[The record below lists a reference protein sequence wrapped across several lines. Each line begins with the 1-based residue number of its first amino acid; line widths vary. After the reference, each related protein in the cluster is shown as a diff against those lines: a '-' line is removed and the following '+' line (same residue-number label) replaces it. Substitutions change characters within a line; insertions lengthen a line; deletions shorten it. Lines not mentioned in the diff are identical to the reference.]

1 MAGLQHRNGSY
12 RILFRYNGKQ
22 HAFTLGEVSEQEA
35 EAKASQCDY
44 LLLRIKQRLAVLP
57 QGMDII
63 EYLQTD
69 GKPRPP
75 SETGIARTTLDQLQ
89 TRYLAAHERSL
100 EASTIEGIKIHF
112 DHLIGFFGK
121 DLCISDLTL
130 AELQRYVNKRSQDD
144 GIKGRKLAA
153 ATILKEIVTL
163 RTAFNFAVAMKYV
176 AGPFPNKGLRYPK
189 STEKP
194 PFLTRDE
201 IEARIKDCCLTP
213 AEINDLYESMY
224 LTIDEL
230 AELLTEVKAKP
241 HQPFVY
247 PMISM
252 AAYTGARR
260 SELLRTKIADV
271 DFKAMVVT
279 IHERKRVRG
288 KCTTRRV
295 PISPF
300 LCQVLK
306 DWLAVHPGGP
316 LLFVQQAIVERSKKR
331 SATTGHLCQRRR
343 PKTTAAR
350 NSKITGRLVA
360 PPQPVT
366 VSEAHDHLK
375 RAVSES
381 KWKELRGW
389 HVFRHSFVSALASR
403 GTDQR
408 LVETWAGHMS
418 KDMSR
423 RYAHLYPST
432 QQQAMAAVFG

>member
-1 MAGLQHRNGSY
+1 MASLQHRNGSY
-12 RILFRYNGKQ
+12 RVLFRYNGKQ
-22 HAFTLGEVSEQEA
+22 HAFTLGEVSKEEA
-35 EAKASQCDY
+35 TAKSSQCDY
-44 LLLRIKQRLAVLP
+44 LLLRLKQRLAVLP
-57 QGMDII
+57 QGMDIV
-63 EYLQTD
+63 EYMETD

-75 SETGIARTTLDQLQ
+75 SETAIARTTLDQLQ

-100 EASTIEGIKIHF
+100 EATTIEGIKIHF

-130 AELQRYVNKRSQDD
+130 AELQRYVDKRSQDK

-163 RTAFNFAVAMKYV
+163 RTAFNFAVSMKYV
-176 AGPFPNKGLRYPK
+176 SGPFPNKGLRYPK
-189 STEKP
+189 SAEKP
-194 PFLTRDE
+194 PFMTRAE
-201 IEARIKDCCLTP
+201 IENRIEYSGLTD

-241 HQPFVY
+241 SQPFVY

-260 SELLRTKIADV
+260 SELLRTRIADV

-288 KCTTRRV
+288 KSTTRRI
-295 PISPF
+295 PISPV

-306 DWLAVHPGGP
+306 DWLQIHPGGP
-316 LLFVQQAIVERSKKR
+316 LLFVQQAVVERSRKR
-331 SATTGHLCQRRR
+331 STTTGHQGQKSR

-350 NSKITGRLVA
+350 SAKVTRREAA

-366 VSEAHDHLK
+366 HSEAHDHLK